1 MKFRVNRR
9 AGLLA
14 VACALAASF
23 TLLAPFTGVHAQQR
37 GGATV
42 AIDGDDIGGVV
53 ASAKGPEA
61 GVWVIAETTDLPT
74 KFAKMVVTDDQGR
87 YLLPD
92 LPQASYQV
100 FVRGY
105 GLVDSAR
112 VPAKPGQHLDLK
124 AVVAP
129 DGRAAAQIYPSN
141 YWLSLVKIPS
151 GRLAP
156 EEVVGRIKL
165 CMKCHQLGDKATR
178 EIPPVTKDFGPFNS
192 TLEAWDRRTK
202 SGPVGA
208 NMGSAFLTLG
218 EQRSLFADWTDRI
231 AAGEYPKEA
240 PPRPNGVERNIVLTL
255 W

>member
-9 AGLLA
+9 AGSLA

-87 YLLPD
+87 YVLPD
-92 LPQASYQV
+92 LPKATYKLW
-100 FVRGY
+100 VRGY
-105 GLVDSAR
+105 GLVDSQAVQASPGRR
-112 VPAKPGQHLDLK
+112 VNLT

-129 DGRAAAQIYPSN
+129 NARAAAEYYPAA
-141 YWLSLVKIPS
+141 YWLSL
-151 GRLAP
+151 
-156 EEVVGRIKL
+156 
-165 CMKCHQLGDKATR
+165 
-178 EIPPVTKDFGPFNS
+178 
-192 TLEAWDRRTK
+192 LE
-202 SGPVGA
+202 
-208 NMGSAFLTLG
+208 M
-218 EQRSLFADWTDRI
+218 
-231 AAGEYPKEA
+231 
-240 PPRPNGVERNIVLTL
+240 
-255 W
+255 